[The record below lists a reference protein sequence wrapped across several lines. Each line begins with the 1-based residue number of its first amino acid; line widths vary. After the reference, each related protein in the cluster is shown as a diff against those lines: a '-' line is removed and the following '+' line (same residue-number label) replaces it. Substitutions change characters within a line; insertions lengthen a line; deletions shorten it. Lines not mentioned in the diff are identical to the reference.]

1 MSDQP
6 LLTILEMEGEI
17 LEKGFSNNKDQID
30 NDHAEFVMIK
40 WPATLT
46 YWAVTRKPKWVFFTK
61 ILGCGKSCVLK
72 FLFGSENFLSVN
84 PPPFHLNVQQQDP
97 PKSFF
102 LTQIIRLPKSGKTLI
117 TQFLFYI
124 FLLVLDCLEVPWQF
138 VVGGAYKPI
147 LVFRLGFGQ
156 AVWSCMLG
164 GIGWRV
170 LGLLK
175 VVWTHKTL

>member
-1 MSDQP
+1 MFLLSMVMSAQP

-17 LEKGFSNNKDQID
+17 LEKGFSNNKDQI
-30 NDHAEFVMIK
+30 
-40 WPATLT
+40 
-46 YWAVTRKPKWVFFTK
+46 
-61 ILGCGKSCVLK
+61 
-72 FLFGSENFLSVN
+72 
-84 PPPFHLNVQQQDP
+84 
-97 PKSFF
+97 
-102 LTQIIRLPKSGKTLI
+102 
-117 TQFLFYI
+117 
-124 FLLVLDCLEVPWQF
+124 VPWQF